1 MSAFIKSIPLAD
13 HWIRRNPFFYP
24 GFRRLLVGMERA
36 SLPERRA
43 LRDRL
48 LRRAFGWAAGI
59 TGYRDSTQG
68 RGSGGK
74 AFADLPILTK
84 DALQSRPGDFQ
95 RRSAFFAVRATT
107 GGSTGRPLQ
116 LLRSPQSLSIEQATI
131 DWLAAKAGVDFPSAR
146 VAVLRGDEIKNPNDT
161 EPPFWRDVG
170 TARVVL
176 SSVHLNAVTFP
187 HYEKKL
193 LDFRPDILMA
203 YPSSLEFLTH
213 LAEER
218 NSPLRFKLAVTSS
231 EVLRK
236 GVRARAKS
244 VFDCALLDYYGLAER
259 VAVAYS
265 LEDEVYRF
273 AFPHDSVEFRDEGDG
288 KYGIIGTNLWNRAQP
303 LLRYDTG
310 DIALIGADASPERL
324 ERVALGLDT
333 FSGIEG
339 RASDCLK
346 LADGSRVFGLDR
358 IPSGVEGAAIVQIV
372 QLALHSVLM
381 IVVPNAAFS
390 DHTLSTLRRK
400 FYLKI
405 PHSVALNVE
414 LREAPYRLTNGK
426 APCFISELT

>member
-13 HWIRRNPFFYP
+13 HWIRRNPFYY
-24 GFRRLLVGMERA
+24 GQFRRLLETTERA
-36 SLPERRA
+36 SLVERRA

-48 LRRAFGWAAGI
+48 LGRVQGWAGI
-59 TGYRDSTQG
+59 LPGYRNSTPRQEFST
-68 RGSGGK
+68 RP
-74 AFADLPILTK
+74 LLTK
-84 DALQSRPGDFQ
+84 DALQAHPDDYQ
-95 RRSAFFAVRATT
+95 RSGAFTVRATT

-116 LLRSPQSLSIEQATI
+116 LLRSPQSLAIEQATI
-131 DWLAAKAGVDFPSAR
+131 DWAAAKAGVDFSVSR
-146 VAVLRGDEIKNPNDT
+146 VAVLRGDEIKDPNDHA
-161 EPPFWRDVG
+161 PPFWREIG
-170 TARVVL
+170 QSRLVL
-176 SSVHLNAVTFP
+176 SSMHLNLDTFP
-187 HYEKKL
+187 HYERKL

-203 YPSSLEFLTH
+203 YPSSLEFLTT

-218 NSPLRFKLAVTSS
+218 KSALRFKLAITSS
-231 EVLRK
+231 EILRE
-236 GVRARAKS
+236 GARARARAA
-244 VFDCALLDYYGLAER
+244 FDCAVLDYYGLAER

-265 LEDEVYRF
+265 LEDGVYRF
-273 AFPHDSVEFRDEGDG
+273 AFPHDYAEFKDQGDG

-310 DIALIGADASPERL
+310 DIALIGANASPERL
-324 ERVALGLDT
+324 ERIALGLET

-381 IVVPNAAFS
+381 IVVPNGAFS
-390 DHTLSTLRRK
+390 DATLATLRRK

-405 PHSVALNVE
+405 PQNVALNVE
-414 LREAPYRLTNGK
+414 IRDTPFRLGNGK
-426 APCFISELT
+426 APCFISQLS